1 MQCQNSN
8 SKFNF
13 KILIQN
19 SKFKI
24 QIQIQIQNSNSKFK
38 FKIQIQNSKF
48 KFEIQIQNSNSK
60 FKFKMQIQ
68 NANSKFKF
76 KIQIQNS
83 ISTNLKTEFKIP
95 KIHQYKTNIR
105 KVNNKFACK
114 KYTKKNKLADHY
126 RKFLVFKD
134 PEYMRDIR

>member
-1 MQCQNSN
+1 MQNAM
-8 SKFNF
+8 SKFKFEIQLQNF
-13 KILIQN
+13 N

-24 QIQIQIQNSNSKFK
+24 QNSNSNSNSKFK
-38 FKIQIQNSKF
+38 FKIQIQNS
-48 KFEIQIQNSNSK
+48 N
-60 FKFKMQIQ
+60 
-68 NANSKFKF
+68 
-76 KIQIQNS
+76 
-83 ISTNLKTEFKIP
+83 STNLKTEFKIP